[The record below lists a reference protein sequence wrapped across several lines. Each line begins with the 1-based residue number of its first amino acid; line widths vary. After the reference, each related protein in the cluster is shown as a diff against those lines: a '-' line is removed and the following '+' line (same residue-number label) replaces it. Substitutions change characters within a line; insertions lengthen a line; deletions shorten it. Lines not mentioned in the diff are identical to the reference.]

1 MSRDRGTPRPMLAPL
16 SLALDTA
23 AVVTDDADRGAVLL
37 AMARIDALV
46 TPAPTL
52 TDDEL
57 AHGVAVLAAC
67 RREAAGGAE
76 LGAIGLMH

>member
-23 AVVTDDADRGAVLL
+23 AVTDDADRGAVLL
-37 AMARIDALV
+37 AMARLDALV
-46 TPAPTL
+46 APAPTL

-67 RREAAGGAE
+67 RREAAGGAD